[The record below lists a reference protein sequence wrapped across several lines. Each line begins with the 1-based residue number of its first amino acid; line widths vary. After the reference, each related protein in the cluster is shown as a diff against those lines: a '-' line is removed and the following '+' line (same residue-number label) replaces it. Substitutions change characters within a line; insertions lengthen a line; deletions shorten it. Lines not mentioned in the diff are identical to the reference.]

1 MTALLAQ
8 PRAVSFAV
16 QSVIMIQIPSARS
29 QELWPDD
36 QTAIVRHEDDMSL
49 FNAGP
54 LGHCV
59 PADDQVE
66 EPPVP
71 RYSVSNQYYEISASL
86 RSASTIRTP

>member
-1 MTALLAQ
+1 MTALFVQ
-8 PRAVSFAV
+8 PRAAPFAV

-29 QELWPDD
+29 QELWPGD
-36 QTAIVRHEDDMSL
+36 QTTIVRHEDDMSL

-66 EPPVP
+66 EPQVP
-71 RYSVSNQYYEISASL
+71 WYSVSNQYYKIFASL
-86 RSASTIRTP
+86 RPASTIRTP